1 MKELKIGDSAP
12 DFSLPDSEG
21 KKISLKD
28 FRGKKVALYFSPK
41 DDTPGCTK
49 EACSVRDNFAG
60 LKKAGIVVIGVSI
73 DNEESHK
80 KFVEK
85 YKLPHILLADK
96 NKEVVEKYGVWGE
109 KNMYGKK
116 YMGTLRKTFLIDEEG
131 KIVHIF
137 NKVDTEGHAKE
148 ILDKFEELEV
158 MEEGDQE
165 Y

>member
-1 MKELKIGDSAP
+1 MKELKIGDSPPA
-12 DFSLPDSEG
+12 FALPDSEA
-21 KKISLKD
+21 KTVSLKD
-28 FRGKKVALYFSPK
+28 FRGKKVALYFYPK

-73 DNEESHK
+73 DSEESHK
-80 KFVEK
+80 KFADK
-85 YKLPHILLADK
+85 YKLPHILLADTE
-96 NKEVVEKYGVWGE
+96 KEVVEKYEVWGE
-109 KNMYGKK
+109 KMNYGKK

-137 NKVDTEGHAKE
+137 NKVDTEGHARE
-148 ILDKFEELEV
+148 IMEAFEEIELEG
-158 MEEGDQE
+158 EREQE